1 MPASGIDTL
10 APDQRA
16 AVQLVLRQGLSYGEL
31 SEMLGMP
38 EETIRARAR
47 GGLEALAPD
56 LPAPARAGEIADW
69 LLGQL
74 SERHAART
82 RELLLS
88 DPAAKKWAETVAKP
102 LRKVPGGENV
112 PELPGK
118 SRSNGKAQP
127 RRDEPAPAPEAPP
140 RRDEPAPAPARE
152 APPRSSRLG
161 GALLIGGAVVIV
173 AAVLA
178 FVFLRGGDDPEPSAD
193 TPTTTTPTATPS
205 AVGLQPGDV
214 VMQGPAG
221 SKALAVLR
229 LVPTGE
235 SRIEFALVGQ
245 DIPPNASGER
255 YSLWFRNEDGKAQL
269 VGDLAKP
276 VAQNGQL
283 ASSGPGEDNIDDF
296 PTWFQSYETAL
307 ITQDEPGA
315 KEPGR
320 VIVSGALPDT
330 SG

>member
-1 MPASGIDTL
+1 MPATGIDTL

-16 AVQLVLRQGLSYGEL
+16 AVQLVLRQGLSYGEP

-69 LLGQL
+69 LLGQQ
-74 SERHAART
+74 SERHAERT
-82 RELLLS
+82 REFLLG
-88 DPAAKKWAETVAKP
+88 DPAAKNWAETVARP
-102 LRKVPGGENV
+102 LRKIPGGESI
-112 PELPGK
+112 PQLPGR
-118 SRSNGKAQP
+118 SRPNGKPQRADTAVP
-127 RRDEPAPAPEAPP
+127 GRDAPP
-140 RRDEPAPAPARE
+140 RDAAAPTRD

-178 FVFLRGGDDPEPSAD
+178 FVFLRGDDPEPAAD
-193 TPTTTTPTATPS
+193 TGTTTTPTPTPS

-235 SRIEFALVGQ
+235 NRIEFALVGQ
-245 DIPPNASGER
+245 DLPPNESGER
-255 YSLWFRNEDGKAQL
+255 YSLWFRNGDGKAQL

-276 VAQNGQL
+276 VGQNGQL
-283 ASSGPGEDNIDDF
+283 ASSGPGEDNIDEF
-296 PTWFQSYETAL
+296 PTWFQSYETAV

>member
-1 MPASGIDTL
+1 MPATGIDTL

-47 GGLEALAPD
+47 DGLEALAPD

-69 LLGQL
+69 LLGQQ
-74 SERHAART
+74 SEKHAART
-82 RELLLS
+82 LEFLLAN
-88 DPAAKKWAETVAKP
+88 PEAHQWATTVAKP

-112 PELPGK
+112 PALGGK
-118 SRSNGKAQP
+118 SRANGKAKPAEPEPEP
-127 RRDEPAPAPEAPP
+127 RPAAA
-140 RRDEPAPAPARE
+140 
-152 APPRSSRLG
+152 PRSSRLG

-178 FVFLRGGDDPEPSAD
+178 FVFLRGDDPEPSAD
-193 TPTTTTPTATPS
+193 TPTTATPTATPS

-235 SRIEFALVGQ
+235 NRIEFALVGQ

-276 VAQNGQL
+276 VGQNGQL

-296 PTWFQSYETAL
+296 PTWFQSYETAV

-315 KEPGR
+315 KQPGR

>member
-1 MPASGIDTL
+1 MPATGIDTL

-16 AVQLVLRQGLSYGEL
+16 AVQLVLRQGLSYAEL

-69 LLGQL
+69 LLGQQ
-74 SERHAART
+74 SEKHAART

-102 LRKVPGGENV
+102 LRKAPGGDGV
-112 PELPGK
+112 PELPSK
-118 SRSNGKAQP
+118 ARENGKAQP
-127 RRDEPAPAPEAPP
+127 RRDEPAPAP
-140 RRDEPAPAPARE
+140 ARE
-152 APPRSSRLG
+152 AAPRSSRLG

-173 AAVLA
+173 AVVLA
-178 FVFLRGGDDPEPSAD
+178 FVFLRGDDPEPAAD
-193 TPTTTTPTATPS
+193 TETPAAATPSPTPS

-235 SRIEFALVGQ
+235 NRIEFALVGQ
-245 DIPPNASGER
+245 DIPPNANGER
-255 YSLWFRNEDGKAQL
+255 YSLWFRNADGKAQL
-269 VGDLAKP
+269 VGDISRP
-276 VAQNGQL
+276 VGENGQL
-283 ASSGPGEDNIDDF
+283 ASSGPSEDNIDDF
-296 PTWFQSYETAL
+296 PTWFQSYETAV
-307 ITQDEPGA
+307 ITQDEPDA

-320 VIVSGALPDT
+320 VVVSGPLPDT

>member
-1 MPASGIDTL
+1 MPVTGIDTL

-56 LPAPARAGEIADW
+56 LPAPARSGEIADW
-69 LLGQL
+69 LLGQQ
-74 SERHAART
+74 SEKHAART

-88 DPAAKKWAETVAKP
+88 DAAAAKWAATVAKP
-102 LRKVPGGENV
+102 LRKVPGGDSV
-112 PELPGK
+112 PELPTE
-118 SRSNGKAQP
+118 SRANGTKTVVEES
-127 RRDEPAPAPEAPP
+127 EPAPG
-140 RRDEPAPAPARE
+140 
-152 APPRSSRLG
+152 RSSRLG
-161 GALLIGGAVVIV
+161 GALLIGGAVAIV
-173 AAVLA
+173 AIVLA
-178 FVFLRGGDDPEPSAD
+178 FVFLRGDDPEPAAD
-193 TPTTTTPTATPS
+193 TETPTSTATPTPT

-235 SRIEFALVGQ
+235 NRIEFALVGQ
-245 DIPPNASGER
+245 DIPPNASGQR

-269 VGDLAKP
+269 VGDISRP
-276 VAQNGQL
+276 VEANGQL
-283 ASSGPGEDNIDDF
+283 ASSGPSEDNIDDF
-296 PTWFQSYETAL
+296 PTWFQSYETAV

-320 VIVSGALPDT
+320 VIVSGPLPDT

>member
-1 MPASGIDTL
+1 MPATGIDTL

-38 EETIRARAR
+38 EDTIRARAR

-69 LLGQL
+69 LLGQQ

-88 DPAAKKWAETVAKP
+88 DPEAQRWAATVAKP
-102 LRKVPGGENV
+102 LRKIPGGESV
-112 PELPGK
+112 PELPDK
-118 SRSNGKAQP
+118 SRESAP
-127 RRDEPAPAPEAPP
+127 PPDEPDSRPP
-140 RRDEPAPAPARE
+140 RE

-178 FVFLRGGDDPEPSAD
+178 FVFLRGGDDPEPAASTEA
-193 TPTTTTPTATPS
+193 TPTATPT

-235 SRIEFALVGQ
+235 NRIEFALVGQ
-245 DIPPNASGER
+245 DIPPNEKGER

-276 VAQNGQL
+276 VGENGQL
-283 ASSGPGEDNIDDF
+283 ASSGPGEDNIDEF
-296 PTWFQSYETAL
+296 PTWFQSYETAV

>member
-1 MPASGIDTL
+1 MPVTGIDTL

-16 AVQLVLRQGLSYGEL
+16 AVELVLRQGRSYAEL
-31 SEMLGMP
+31 ADMLGMP

-69 LLGQL
+69 LLGQQ
-74 SERHAART
+74 SERHAERT
-82 RELLLS
+82 RELLVS
-88 DPAAKKWAETVAKP
+88 DPEARKWAATVAKP
-102 LRKVPGGENV
+102 LRKVPGGEGV
-112 PELPGK
+112 PELPAK
-118 SRSNGKAQP
+118 SRDNGTP
-127 RRDEPAPAPEAPP
+127 PPAAE
-140 RRDEPAPAPARE
+140 APAR
-152 APPRSSRLG
+152 ASRLG

-178 FVFLRGGDDPEPSAD
+178 FVLLRGDDDEPAAGTEPAAA
-193 TPTTTTPTATPS
+193 TPTPTPT

-235 SRIEFALVGQ
+235 NRIEFALVGQ
-245 DIPPNASGER
+245 DIPPNADGER

-276 VAQNGQL
+276 VGENGQL

-296 PTWFQSYETAL
+296 PTWFQSYETAV

>member
-1 MPASGIDTL
+1 MPVTGIDTL

-16 AVQLVLRQGLSYGEL
+16 AVELVLRQGRSYAEL
-31 SEMLGMP
+31 SDMLGMP

-56 LPAPARAGEIADW
+56 LPAPARSGEIADW
-69 LLGQL
+69 LLGQQ

-88 DPAAKKWAETVAKP
+88 DPEARRWAATVAKP
-102 LRKVPGGENV
+102 LRKVPGGDGV
-112 PELPGK
+112 PELPDG
-118 SRSNGKAQP
+118 AEPQ
-127 RRDEPAPAPEAPP
+127 RRDAAPRPDRARRDGAAADEERPSAEAPG
-140 RRDEPAPAPARE
+140 
-152 APPRSSRLG
+152 RSSRLG
-161 GALLIGGAVVIV
+161 GALLIGGAVAIV
-173 AAVLA
+173 AVVLA
-178 FVFLRGGDDPEPSAD
+178 FVFLRGDDDEPA
-193 TPTTTTPTATPS
+193 TGTEPAAATATPTPT

-245 DIPPNASGER
+245 DIPPNQDGER
-255 YSLWFRNEDGKAQL
+255 YSLCFRNEDGKAQL
-269 VGDLAKP
+269 VGDISRP
-276 VAQNGQL
+276 VGENGQL
-283 ASSGPGEDNIDDF
+283 ASSGPNEDNIDDF
-296 PTWFQSYETAL
+296 PTWFQSFETAV

-320 VIVSGALPDT
+320 VIVSGPLPDT

>member
-1 MPASGIDTL
+1 MPATGIETL

-16 AVQLVLRQGLSYGEL
+16 AVELVLRQGRSYGEL

-69 LLGQL
+69 LLGQQ

-82 RELLLS
+82 RELLLT
-88 DPAAKKWAETVAKP
+88 DLNAHQWAATVAKP
-102 LRKVPGGENV
+102 LRKVKGGESV
-112 PELPGK
+112 PPLPSK
-118 SRSNGKAQP
+118 SANGKPKREAVAV
-127 RRDEPAPAPEAPP
+127 DE
-140 RRDEPAPAPARE
+140 APAPAE
-152 APPRSSRLG
+152 APARSSRFG

-178 FVFLRGGDDPEPSAD
+178 FVFLRGGDDPDPAASTDSAQA
-193 TPTTTTPTATPS
+193 TPTPTPS

-221 SKALAVLR
+221 SKSLAVLR

-235 SRIEFALVGQ
+235 NRIEFALVGQ
-245 DIPPNASGER
+245 DIPPNENGER

-276 VAQNGQL
+276 VGEDGQL

-296 PTWFQSYETAL
+296 PTWFQTYETAV
-307 ITQDEPGA
+307 ITQDEKGA

-320 VIVSGALPDT
+320 VVVSGALPDT

>member
-1 MPASGIDTL
+1 MPATGIDTL

-69 LLGQL
+69 LLGQQ
-74 SERHAART
+74 SEKHAART
-82 RELLLS
+82 LEFLLS

-118 SRSNGKAQP
+118 SRANGKP
-127 RRDEPAPAPEAPP
+127 PVEPKPEREAPP
-140 RRDEPAPAPARE
+140 APRADAAAAPTRD

-178 FVFLRGGDDPEPSAD
+178 FVFLRGDDPEPSAD
-193 TPTTTTPTATPS
+193 TPTTATPTATPS

-235 SRIEFALVGQ
+235 NRIEFALVGQ
-245 DIPPNASGER
+245 DIPPNANGER

-276 VAQNGQL
+276 VGQNGQL

-296 PTWFQSYETAL
+296 PTWFQSYETAV

>member
-1 MPASGIDTL
+1 
-10 APDQRA
+10 
-16 AVQLVLRQGLSYGEL
+16 
-31 SEMLGMP
+31 MP

-69 LLGQL
+69 LLGQQ
-74 SERHAART
+74 SEKHAART

-88 DPAAKKWAETVAKP
+88 DPAGKKWAETVAKP

-118 SRSNGKAQP
+118 ARANGKP
-127 RRDEPAPAPEAPP
+127 KKPVEPEPEP
-140 RRDEPAPAPARE
+140 EPQAAA
-152 APPRSSRLG
+152 PRSSRLG
-161 GALLIGGAVVIV
+161 GAFLIGAAVVIV

-178 FVFLRGGDDPEPSAD
+178 FVFLRGGDDPDPAAD
-193 TPTTTTPTATPS
+193 TGTAATPTPTPS

-235 SRIEFALVGQ
+235 NRIEFALVGQ
-245 DIPPNASGER
+245 DIPPNENGER
-255 YSLWFRNEDGKAQL
+255 YSLWFRNADGKAQL

-276 VAQNGQL
+276 VGKNGQL

-296 PTWFQSYETAL
+296 PTWFQSYETAA
-307 ITQDEPGA
+307 ITLDEKGA

>member
-1 MPASGIDTL
+1 MPATGIDTL

-69 LLGQL
+69 LLGQQ
-74 SERHAART
+74 SEKHATRT
-82 RELLLS
+82 REFLLS

-102 LRKVPGGENV
+102 LRKVPGGEGV
-112 PELPGK
+112 PELPGR
-118 SRSNGKAQP
+118 SRPNGKPQRADAAE
-127 RRDEPAPAPEAPP
+127 RDEPAPAP
-140 RRDEPAPAPARE
+140 E

-178 FVFLRGGDDPEPSAD
+178 FVFLRGGDDPDPAASTDAAEA
-193 TPTTTTPTATPS
+193 TPTPTPS

-235 SRIEFALVGQ
+235 NRIEFALVGQ
-245 DIPPNASGER
+245 DLPPNEKGER

-276 VAQNGQL
+276 VGENGQL

-296 PTWFQSYETAL
+296 PTWFQSYETAV